1 MKYTI
6 REKVW
11 LYPGETPW
19 HFVNVSK
26 KESQA
31 IKERYGKYHRG
42 FGSLPV
48 MVTIGRTSWKTSIFP
63 DTISGTYLLPLKVK
77 VREKEEILA
86 DDIIIF
92 SIKVM
97 PGAAKISKNK
107 ASLTKRKKKL

>member
-107 ASLTKRKKKL
+107 ASVTKRKKKL

>member
-48 MVTIGRTSWKTSIFP
+48 MVTIGRTS
-63 DTISGTYLLPLKVK
+63 
-77 VREKEEILA
+77 
-86 DDIIIF
+86 
-92 SIKVM
+92 
-97 PGAAKISKNK
+97 
-107 ASLTKRKKKL
+107 